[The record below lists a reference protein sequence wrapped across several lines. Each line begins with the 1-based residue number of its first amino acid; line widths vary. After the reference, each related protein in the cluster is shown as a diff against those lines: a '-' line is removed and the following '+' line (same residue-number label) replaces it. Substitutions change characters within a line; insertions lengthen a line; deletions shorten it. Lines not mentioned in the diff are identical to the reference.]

1 MTSQSTDKEVNLSM
15 AIEDAKSIG
24 IRGSARKHGLGPSTL
39 KDRIEGATDIHTA
52 KEKTQKLSPLQ
63 EKDIAKRILQR
74 EAFHMPANKS
84 EIRAF
89 ASAIAKEGGDDKP
102 VGKHWVNRFFTR
114 HEEVKMKPSRLIDAA
129 RKKAVTEEGLREHW
143 RGLGDLFDDCDI
155 EEDRLYN
162 VDETGVKEGET
173 QAGKVAGT
181 LLTTAAEA
189 MESDSTAWITIL
201 ECGSADGR
209 RLTPCVVFT
218 GHNLQGQWFP
228 KEIPE
233 WKYDCSPSGWSTA
246 DIFLKWFELVFL
258 PETKP
263 KKPDQ
268 WRILVL
274 DQHKTHITG
283 DLMKTAWKSKV
294 WLSWLPSHS
303 SHLTQPLDVA
313 VFGPLK
319 VFYHEETRG
328 WAIYSITSPRQKQ
341 LFVSAYKRASMKAMT
356 EKNIRAGFRA
366 SGIYPLDVTKAL
378 AGVKKL
384 KVPKAQKA
392 GPSTPKNQID
402 DAPGLWNTPHCGR
415 DIERQVEQL
424 NLGENESTRGIRRAL
439 KKAQDCADRDNYEI
453 IYLRQEVALLKAK
466 AAAEKPSGRKP
477 VQFDPNKAFPQIHK
491 IIDARDEAENQVKK
505 RKATSTRK
513 PARKRRK
520 KSQTVDSAFFS

>member
-173 QAGKVAGT
+173 QARKVAGT
-181 LLTTAAEA
+181 SLTTAAEA

-209 RLTPCVVFT
+209 RLTPCVIFT

-228 KEIPE
+228 KEIPD

-263 KKPDQ
+263 KKPAQ
-268 WRILVL
+268 WRIL
-274 DQHKTHITG
+274 
-283 DLMKTAWKSKV
+283 
-294 WLSWLPSHS
+294 
-303 SHLTQPLDVA
+303 PLDVA

-328 WAIYSITSPRQKQ
+328 WAIYSITSPHQKQ
-341 LFVSAYKRASMKAMT
+341 LFVSAYKRASMKAIT

-384 KVPKAQKA
+384 KVSKAQKA

-424 NLGENESTRGIRRAL
+424 NLGENESTRGIRRVL

-505 RKATSTRK
+505 RKATDTRK

-520 KSQTVDSAFFS
+520 KS